1 MNTAGGMDTRFAAAY
16 LGYSPAT
23 LRLWRKKGIGPKFQQ
38 KGRFIQY
45 TKLEL
50 DDWSGGREALVL
62 RREARRSKAAS
73 ARGANPAKRKGPQ
86 REDDLYRIP
95 ANAEALYS

>member
-1 MNTAGGMDTRFAAAY
+1 MNHNGAMDTRFAAAY

-23 LRLWRKKGIGPKFQQ
+23 LRLWRKKGIGPKFLQ

-45 TKLEL
+45 AKPDL
-50 DDWSGGREALVL
+50 DSWSGGPDVLTL
-62 RREARRSKAAS
+62 RREARRAKLSS
-73 ARGANPAKRKGPQ
+73 VRINPAKGKGPQ

-95 ANAEALYS
+95 DNAEASYS

>member
-1 MNTAGGMDTRFAAAY
+1 MNTDGGMDTRFAAAY

-23 LRLWRKKGIGPKFQQ
+23 LRLWRKKGIGPKYQQ

-45 TKLEL
+45 TKPDL
-50 DDWSGGREALVL
+50 DCWCGGREDLTL
-62 RREARRSKAAS
+62 RHEARRAKVTS
-73 ARGANPAKRKGPQ
+73 ARMAHAAKGKGPH

-95 ANAEALYS
+95 TNAEALYS